1 MDNNWNKSSADRMVT
16 EFARAAGSDLAFCI
30 YLSRLLGDEPDL
42 VLHGGGNTSVKT
54 ATVNVLREEQTAL
67 FVKASGYDLSGITP
81 EGFSGMVLDPLR
93 KMRSLDRLPDNDM
106 IRELRKHLLNP
117 DSPVP
122 SVEAFLHAFIPS
134 KFIVHTHPA
143 SILALTN
150 QQDAEA
156 KVSEALGN
164 DVSTVPYIR
173 AGFGLAKLAAE
184 AFDRQPEAGGMVLL
198 QHGLVTWGE
207 SAQEAYD
214 ATIKLVSKAEKWW
227 NERKTATEVAT
238 TNIPVNDAWERYVQI
253 APLLRG
259 ILAEPTGEQDHPFRR
274 FVLMPWITAE
284 ALEMVNNQDAEK
296 LTTSPPLTPDH
307 LIRTKSKPLFIPNP
321 AYDDLAKLKEQ
332 LQAAVQ
338 AYVQDYQT
346 YFERHAQRMDSSA
359 RRLDPLPR
367 VILLPGIGVVCSGE
381 TEKAALIARDITAQ
395 SIRVKRWFALSKIEY
410 RGLEEDHLFDMEYF
424 LMQQAKLKKQDA
436 PLQRQVAIIT
446 GAAGAIGMGIT
457 ESLLQNGCHVALTD
471 LAGENLNKSV
481 TELKNRFPNQVF
493 ATSTDV
499 TDPESVQN
507 GFREVIRQWGGIDLV
522 IVNAGIAMVSSLAE
536 MDLDGFRRLEKVNVE
551 GTLLVLRQAA
561 RLFQLQGTGGDVILI
576 STRNVFAPGAKFG
589 AYSAT
594 KAAAHQLGRIASLE
608 LADLGVRVNMVA
620 PDAVFSHGQ
629 VSSGLWAEVGPERM
643 KSRGLDQAGL
653 EDYYRNRN
661 LLKAK
666 ITAEHVARAVLFFA
680 TRQTPTTGATLPV
693 DGGLPDSTPR

>member
-1 MDNNWNKSSADRMVT
+1 MHNKWNKSDADRT
-16 EFARAAGSDLAFCI
+16 LAEFDSTVGSDLALCI
-30 YLSRLLGDEPDL
+30 YISRLIGKEPDL

-54 ATVNVLREEQTAL
+54 TTPDVLGQPESTL
-67 FVKASGYDLSGITP
+67 FVKASGYDLSNIPPG
-81 EGFSGMVLDPLR
+81 GFSGIRLDPLKKTR
-93 KMRSLDRLPDNDM
+93 ALEKLPDNDM
-106 IRELRKHLLNP
+106 IRELRKYLQNP
-117 DSPVP
+117 DSSMP
-122 SVEAFLHAFIPS
+122 SIEAFLHAFIPS

-143 SILALTN
+143 AILALTN
-150 QQDAEA
+150 QQNPEA
-156 KVSEALGN
+156 RVSEALGSK
-164 DVSTVPYIR
+164 VSTVPYIR

-184 AFDRQPEAGGMVLL
+184 AFDRQPKAGGMVLL

-207 SAQEAYD
+207 SAEEAY
-214 ATIKLVSKAEKWW
+214 ASTIGLVGKAEKWW
-227 NERKTATEVAT
+227 QERRNATEVAT
-238 TNIPVNDAWERYVQI
+238 TNIDTNDAWKRYVQI

-259 ILAEPTGEQDHPFRR
+259 LLAEPSGEQDHPFRR
-274 FVLMPWITAE
+274 FILLPWITSE
-284 ALEMVNNQDAEK
+284 ALEMIAAPDTAK
-296 LTTSPPLTPDH
+296 LALSSPLTPDH
-307 LIRTKSKPLFIPNP
+307 LIRTKSMPLLISDPN
-321 AYDDLAKLKEQ
+321 YEDLAKLKEQ
-332 LQAAVQ
+332 IQSGLQ
-338 AYVQDYQT
+338 AYVKNYQN
-346 YFERHAQRMDSSA
+346 YFERHAQRLDSGV

-367 VILLPGIGVVCSGE
+367 VLLLPGIGVVCAGE

-395 SIRVKRWFALSKIEY
+395 SITVKRWFAQSGIPY
-410 RGLEEDHLFDMEYF
+410 HGLEEDHLFDMEYF
-424 LMQQAKLKKQDA
+424 LMQQAKLGTQDL
-436 PLQRQVAIIT
+436 PLRRHVAIVT

-457 ESLLQNGCHVALTD
+457 EALLQNGCHVAITD
-471 LAGENLNKSV
+471 LAGANLDKSAG
-481 TELKNRFPNQVF
+481 ELKKRFPNQVY
-493 ATSTDV
+493 ATGMDV
-499 TDPESVQN
+499 TDPQSVEH

-551 GTLLVLRQAA
+551 GTLLVIREAA

-594 KAAAHQLGRIASLE
+594 KAAAHQLARIASLE

-629 VSSGLWAEVGPERM
+629 VNSGLWAEVGPDRM

>member
-1 MDNNWNKSSADRMVT
+1 MLNRWNNSDAVRTVA
-16 EFARAAGSDLAFCI
+16 EFGSDLGSCI
-30 YLSRLLGDEPDL
+30 YVSRLLGDEPDL

-54 ATVNVLREEQTAL
+54 ATPNVLGKQQATL
-67 FVKASGYDLSGITP
+67 FVKASGFNLSGITA
-81 EGFSGMVLDPLR
+81 EGFSGMTLDPLR
-93 KMRSLDRLPDNDM
+93 KMRSLDKLGDSDM
-106 IRELRKHLLNP
+106 IRELRRNLMNP

-134 KFIVHTHPA
+134 KVIVHTHPA

-150 QQDAEA
+150 QDSAAA

-164 DVSTVPYIR
+164 DLSTVPYIR

-184 AFDRQPEAGGMVLL
+184 AFDRKPNASGMVLM

-214 ATIKLVSKAEKWW
+214 ATIQLVNKAEKWW
-227 NERKTATEVAT
+227 EERTKSKKIAIEVAT
-238 TNIPVNDAWERYVQI
+238 TNDAWNLYVQI

-259 ILAEPTGEQDHPFRR
+259 ILAERTGEQDHPYRR
-274 FVLMPWITAE
+274 FVLMPWITE
-284 ALEMVNNQDAEK
+284 ESLEMVNHPEAEK
-296 LTTSPPLTPDH
+296 LAVSPPLTPDH
-307 LIRTKSKPLFIPNP
+307 LIRTKSIPLFIPNP
-321 AYDDLAKLKEQ
+321 AYNDLENLKQQ
-332 LQAAVQ
+332 LRDAVET
-338 AYVQDYQT
+338 YVQDYQA
-346 YFERHAQRMDSSA
+346 YFKRHAQRMDSSA
-359 RRLDPLPR
+359 RRIDPLPR
-367 VILLPGIGVVCSGE
+367 VILLPGIGVICSGE

-424 LMQQAKLKKQDA
+424 LMQQAKLKNQDA

-457 ESLLQNGCHVALTD
+457 EALLENGCHVALTD
-471 LAGENLNKSV
+471 LPGENLNKSV
-481 TELKNRFPNQVF
+481 SELENRFPNQVF
-493 ATSTDV
+493 ATGMDV
-499 TDPESVQN
+499 TDPQSVQN

-536 MDLDGFRRLEKVNVE
+536 MDLDAFRRLEKVNVE
-551 GTLLVLRQAA
+551 GTLLVLREAA

-594 KAAAHQLGRIASLE
+594 KAAAHQLARIASLE

-629 VSSGLWAEVGPERM
+629 VSSGLWIEVGPDRM

-680 TRQTPTTGATLPV
+680 TRQTPTTGATIPV